1 MLPISSRPLC
11 LRQRPAVSRVQP
23 TCDPIRRWLVT
34 IHKLHKL
41 NMQTRGMHIV
51 NRCARPSSAIYCS
64 VCKVPYSSIPALCPE
79 GGRSRLRVLAPPRL
93 KNAEMTKGAP
103 AHVADA
109 SGGHAATST
118 SILQPGPVGLP
129 WSFWCDR
136 SAAHANPTSTHPC
149 SSPSIGERTCFAS
162 PSAERSARRREA
174 GRPQGPLPSSCSPRT
189 WSRCALGMRGCAS
202 QGASGHH
209 IHPQHWTCS
218 PRPGPGRRYSQPH

>member
-1 MLPISSRPLC
+1 MPTSTSRRIPSTANLRSNPPMARNNTQVTHPKHANKRYAYCESLCSAFVCHVLLSLQSAVQLDPRPVPRRRSEPL
-11 LRQRPAVSRVQP
+11 A
-23 TCDPIRRWLVT
+23 
-34 IHKLHKL
+34 
-41 NMQTRGMHIV
+41 
-51 NRCARPSSAIYCS
+51 
-64 VCKVPYSSIPALCPE
+64 
-79 GGRSRLRVLAPPRL
+79 RSRPPRL

-174 GRPQGPLPSSCSPRT
+174 GRPQRPLPSSCSPRT

-218 PRPGPGRRYSQPH
+218 PRPGPGRPYSQPH